1 MTLRPVIGQSEIDKA
16 CIAEYARLH
25 PEEVREAKQY
35 AESQGL
41 IKPKPR
47 PTPEELQAAVDAV
60 NRPRE
65 VDGRLIRQNGTPI
78 LPVEV
83 EPVLDAPIGSQ
94 PAPLKPMKYQVE
106 QREWRE

>member
-65 VDGRLIRQNGTPI
+65 VDGRLIRQDGTPI
-78 LPVEV
+78 LAPVKEV
-83 EPVLDAPIGSQ
+83 APDAPVGSE
-94 PAPLKPMKYQVE
+94 PAPPP
-106 QREWRE
+106 